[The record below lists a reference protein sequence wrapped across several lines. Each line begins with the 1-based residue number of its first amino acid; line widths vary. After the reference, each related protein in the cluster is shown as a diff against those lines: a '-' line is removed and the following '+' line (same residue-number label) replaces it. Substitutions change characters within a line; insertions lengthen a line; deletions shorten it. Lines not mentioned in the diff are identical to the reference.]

1 MMLLSSI
8 SMLARELAK
17 IGPKRN
23 MAILQMD
30 KIADTEEY
38 VECSF
43 GRDADIGVLRL
54 NKARGTL
61 LVLSECPLDK
71 NGGWS
76 QRASMRLARLWKE
89 GVYPEKTEWAS

>member
-1 MMLLSSI
+1 
-8 SMLARELAK
+8 MLARELMK
-17 IGPKRN
+17 VRLKRN
-23 MAILQMD
+23 MAFYIEMD

-38 VECSF
+38 VEYSF
-43 GRDADIGVLRL
+43 GRGANVGVLRL
-54 NKARGTL
+54 NKVRGTL

-76 QRASMRLARLWKE
+76 QRACMKLARLWKE